1 MFRVEIA
8 LDFVQMKKQPQS
20 IVDPSL
26 ATKSERR
33 AVLALLVSA
42 TLWGLIW
49 YPLRHLQAAGI
60 NGIWSS
66 LIIYGCLIPL
76 GLVLARRQFY
86 QWRDYPIS
94 LLLIALTSGWA
105 NVAFIMAVIDG
116 NVVRVMLLFY
126 LSPVWA
132 IAMSWALIG
141 ERPHL
146 WALSTAM
153 VALSGAMIMLWEP
166 GLGAPWP
173 RDNSDWLAL
182 TAGMAFAAS
191 NVGIRATPGLGLN
204 MKMAANWLGVS
215 SVAAVW
221 ILLLADPMPMVPVGY
236 WGLAVAMGAVMLVMT
251 LTVQY
256 GVSHLPVYRSSVVLL
271 FELVAGALSSQL
283 LSDEV
288 ILPREAFGG
297 VLIVLAAWLSAR
309 SEREQV

>member
-1 MFRVEIA
+1 
-8 LDFVQMKKQPQS
+8 
-20 IVDPSL
+20 VDPDL
-26 ATKSERR
+26 ATKSDRL

-49 YPLRHLQAAGI
+49 YPLRYLQAGGI
-60 NGIWSS
+60 DGLWSS

-76 GLVLARRQFY
+76 GLYLARRHFH
-86 QWRDYPIS
+86 QWRDFRRP

-132 IAMSWALIG
+132 IAFAWALIG

-146 WALSTAM
+146 PALLTAL
-153 VALSGAMIMLWEP
+153 VALTGAMIMLWEP
-166 GLGAPWP
+166 SLGMPWP
-173 RDNSDWLAL
+173 TRASDWLAL

-191 NVGIRATPGLGLN
+191 NVGLRATPGLALN

-215 SVAAVW
+215 LVALAW
-221 ILLLADPMPMVPVGY
+221 ILFLANPVPVVPPPV
-236 WGLAVAMGAVMLVMT
+236 WLLAVAMGAVMLVMT

-256 GVSHLPVYRSSVVLL
+256 GVSHLPIYRSSIVLL
-271 FELVAGALSSQL
+271 FELVAGTVSSQL
-283 LSDEV
+283 LTDEV
-288 ILPREAFGG
+288 ILPREYFGG
-297 VLIVLAAWLSAR
+297 GLIIIAAWMSAR
-309 SEREQV
+309 SHYE